1 MRFMALQN
9 YFGQVFS
16 YASKK
21 QNTPFFETN
30 KNSGVILYENRSST
44 PKNIVLLAKM
54 GLNEGIKGPKYE
66 VYAL

>member
-1 MRFMALQN
+1 MRFMALQS

-21 QNTPFFETN
+21 QNTLFFETN
-30 KNSGVILYENRSST
+30 KNRGSLYMKTDLQHR
-44 PKNIVLLAKM
+44 KNVVLLAEM
-54 GLNEGIKGPKYE
+54 GLNEGTKGPKYE